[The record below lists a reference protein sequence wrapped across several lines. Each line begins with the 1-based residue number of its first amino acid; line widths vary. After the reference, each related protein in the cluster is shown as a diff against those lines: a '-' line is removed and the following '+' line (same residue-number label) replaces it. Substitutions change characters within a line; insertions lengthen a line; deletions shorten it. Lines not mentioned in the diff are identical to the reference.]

1 MRCARRN
8 DPCHSPRGLHIPARW
23 VPVSRVCRVPR
34 HFDPPRNARK
44 SGRGGRPI
52 WAASSR
58 IVAPGYDHVMVR
70 TSHSALVTRL
80 FTRAAVLLT
89 LPSATSSVTSSATS
103 SLDPMGATLKRFP
116 HGATTGPR
124 PQRPGRRYGQL
135 PHRPGPDRPV
145 GRLLLTEDLTRWAEA
160 TARLFAETDAREDAA
175 HLETLWVL
183 EDA

>member
-1 MRCARRN
+1 MAQ
-8 DPCHSPRGLHIPARW
+8 P
-23 VPVSRVCRVPR
+23 
-34 HFDPPRNARK
+34 
-44 SGRGGRPI
+44 
-52 WAASSR
+52 
-58 IVAPGYDHVMVR
+58 
-70 TSHSALVTRL
+70 SHSGLVTRL

-89 LPSATSSVTSSATS
+89 LRPATSSVTS

-145 GRLLLTEDLTRWAEA
+145 GRLLLTEDLTRWADA
-160 TARLFAETDAREDAA
+160 TARLLAETDAGEDAA
-175 HLETLWVL
+175 HLERLWVL

>member
-1 MRCARRN
+1 MGARL
-8 DPCHSPRGLHIPARW
+8 PAFVASRGI
-23 VPVSRVCRVPR
+23 ST
-34 HFDPPRNARK
+34 PPRNARK
-44 SGRGGRPI
+44 SGRRGRPI
-52 WAASSR
+52 WTASSR
-58 IVAPGYDHVMVR
+58 IVVPGYDHVMVR
-70 TSHSALVTRL
+70 TSHSALVTGL
-80 FTRAAVLLT
+80 FTAAGVLLT
-89 LPSATSSVTSSATS
+89 LPPATSSVPSSATS

-145 GRLLLTEDLTRWAEA
+145 GRLLLTEDLTRWADA